1 MELFKTLIV
10 VWICSGYFDDWDRF
24 LHPLQPSW
32 WDLGREDGL
41 FSDLEIDSV
50 AENAGKPLYNAFVT
64 IGVFGPWNA
73 WQRQSTLSLDRLFLY
88 QRV

>member
-1 MELFKTLIV
+1 MVGTVFSTRLGPCV
-10 VWICSGYFDDWDRF
+10 
-24 LHPLQPSW
+24 

-50 AENAGKPLYNAFVT
+50 AEKRGKNPLYNAFVT
-64 IGVFGPWNA
+64 IGVFFGPQNA
-73 WQRQSTLSLDRLFLY
+73 WQRQSTLSLDRLFFC